1 MFKHEIISLSIKTVL
16 DRNTKV
22 HIPNH
27 KLKGSLKNTKHP
39 EPTSRPP
46 MKLPFVIHSPEP
58 PSLLRSELSLQDPNP
73 IDKPLENPSGGVDF
87 FAPMITCRA
96 DVITDEQC
104 AFSAKNFLGDENQT
118 ACLYR
123 PTYSES
129 IRFDPN
135 MASNFVSSSFQD
147 AARHPVKQECMHAVG
162 QIPLSS
168 TGWMSQ
174 HVAPEEIMQH
184 APISLPE
191 SVVCDMMGNT
201 MGGMVESDMKNTHG
215 VVECLHPHMT
225 PGIINGPNYQSIP
238 FPSNLS
244 ALPMDEQ
251 LIGHLNQIAP
261 QQTYDSNA
269 YRHSFGEDCDLF

>member
-1 MFKHEIISLSIKTVL
+1 
-16 DRNTKV
+16 
-22 HIPNH
+22 
-27 KLKGSLKNTKHP
+27 
-39 EPTSRPP
+39 
-46 MKLPFVIHSPEP
+46 MKLPFVIHSPDP
-58 PSLLRSELSLQDPNP
+58 PSLLKSELNLQDPKS
-73 IDKPLENPSGGVDF
+73 IDKPLENASGRVDF
-87 FAPMITCRA
+87 YAPVITGRA

-104 AFSAKNFLGDENQT
+104 TFSAKNLLGDESQT

-129 IRFDPN
+129 IRFDPS

-147 AARHPVKQECMHAVG
+147 VVRHPVKQEGIHTMG

-184 APISLPE
+184 APISLPD
-191 SVVCDMMGNT
+191 SLIGDMMGNT
-201 MGGMVESDMKNTHG
+201 MGSMVESDMKNAHG
-215 VVECLHPHMT
+215 LAECLHPHMT
-225 PGIINGPNYQSIP
+225 PGIINGPHYQSIP

-244 ALPMDEQ
+244 TLPMDEQ
-251 LIGHLNQIAP
+251 LFGHLNQIAP
-261 QQTYDSNA
+261 QQMYDSNA